1 MRQTRKLRGGATP
14 IQIRAYQTHS
24 SKPRSSKPRSSKSG
38 RQLSRKY
45 RFPAADYFERIM
57 AQIKEE
63 AKDAEALKKL
73 DREFRKAAALKRKQ
87 EIMAQIKEE
96 AEDAEALK
104 EMDREFRNQE
114 KLERKK
120 KKRET
125 NNILAGLFSELKIK

>member
-14 IQIRAYQTHS
+14 IQIRANQT
-24 SKPRSSKPRSSKSG
+24 RSSSKSG
-38 RQLSRKY
+38 RRLPRKMVKRRLY
-45 RFPAADYFERIM
+45 ESQAAENMKRIM

-63 AKDAEALKKL
+63 AEDAEALEIL
-73 DREFRKAAALKRKQ
+73 DREFRKAALKRKQ

-96 AEDAEALK
+96 ANDAEAL
-104 EMDREFRNQE
+104 EILDRKFRNQE

-125 NNILAGLFSELKIK
+125 NNILDGLFSRLTIK